1 MRWIR
6 KNSASFILVYT
17 LLAKYEILLKY
28 FSYSSSY
35 YYYYNKFKSEEF
47 QRIKI
52 IIYDDQ

>member
-35 YYYYNKFKSEEF
+35 YYYYNKLKSEEF